1 MAQGR
6 APCDDITPC
15 GSQHARM
22 AYRLV
27 NPLPQFFT
35 VDGKV
40 LAGGNLY
47 FTDTGTSSPRP
58 TYADPDLSAENTNP
72 VILDASG
79 RANADIWMDGVYRVV
94 LKDASGATIWTRDD
108 VKGPADLPELAGQA
122 GYFLSTDGES
132 LIWKPVLQVP
142 SVSGQADKVLTN
154 DGADPYWSDAASQLP
169 AQAGHAGQFLQTNGA
184 DVAWAAIAGAS
195 STSNSITIGNQLVQ
209 FGIDTA
215 PSSGGKNTSKIVNF
229 PAAYAS
235 APRVFI
241 QPNGGGPTPSGIF
254 VRANALTINAGNFT
268 AGFSTATGGTSA
280 DNYSRSNITSSFTF
294 GWLAIGTKAS

>member
-1 MAQGR
+1 MAF
-6 APCDDITPC
+6 
-15 GSQHARM
+15 
-22 AYRLV
+22 RLI
-27 NPLPQFFT
+27 NPAPQFFT

-47 FTDTGTSSPRP
+47 FTDTGTSNPRP
-58 TYADPDLSAENTNP
+58 TYADPGLSAENTNP

-94 LKDASGATIWTRDD
+94 LKDSSGATMWTRDD
-108 VKGPADLPELAGQA
+108 VQGPADLPGLAGQE
-122 GYFLSTDGES
+122 GYFLSTDGET

-142 SVSGQADKVLTN
+142 DVSGQADKILTN
-154 DGADPYWSDAASQLP
+154 DGATPYWADPSSQLP
-169 AQAGHAGQFLQTNGA
+169 AQTGHAGQFLTTDGTDA
-184 DVAWAAIAGAS
+184 SWAAIAGAS
-195 STSNSITIGNQLVQ
+195 STSGSITVGNQLVQ

-215 PSSGGKNTSKIVNF
+215 PSSGGKTTSKSVTF
-229 PAAYAS
+229 PTAYAS

-241 QPNGGGPTPSGIF
+241 QPNGSGPTPSGIY
-254 VRANALTINAGNFT
+254 VRASALTINAGNFT

-294 GWLAIGTKAS
+294 GWLAVGTKA

>member
-1 MAQGR
+1 MAF
-6 APCDDITPC
+6 
-15 GSQHARM
+15 
-22 AYRLV
+22 RLI
-27 NPLPQFFT
+27 NPAPQFFT
-35 VDGKV
+35 FDGKV

-47 FTDTGTSSPRP
+47 FYDTGTSALRP
-58 TYADPDLSAENTNP
+58 TYADPGLSAENTNP

-94 LKDASGATIWTRDD
+94 LKDAAGATIWTRDD
-108 VKGPADLPELAGQA
+108 VRGPADLPTLAGSE

-142 SVSGQADKVLTN
+142 AVSGQAGKLLVT
-154 DGADPYWSDAASQLP
+154 DGATPYWDDPASQLP
-169 AQAGHAGQFLQTNGA
+169 AQSGHAGQFLTTDGTDA
-184 DVAWAAIAGAS
+184 SWAAIAGAS
-195 STSNSITIGNQLVQ
+195 STSNSITVGTQLVQ
-209 FGIDTA
+209 FGTDTA
-215 PSSGGKNTSKIVNF
+215 PSSGGKTTSKSVSF
-229 PAAYAS
+229 PTAYAS

-241 QPNGGGPTPSGIF
+241 QPNGSGPTPYGIY
-254 VRANALTINAGNFT
+254 VRASALTINTGSFM

>member
-1 MAQGR
+1 MAF
-6 APCDDITPC
+6 
-15 GSQHARM
+15 
-22 AYRLV
+22 RLI
-27 NPLPQFFT
+27 NPAPQFFT

-47 FTDTGTSSPRP
+47 FTDSGTSNPRP
-58 TYADPDLSAENTNP
+58 TYADPGLSAENTNP

-94 LKDASGATIWTRDD
+94 LKDSSGATMWTRDD
-108 VKGPADLPELAGQA
+108 VQGPADLPGLAGQE
-122 GYFLSTDGES
+122 GYFLSTDGET

-142 SVSGQADKVLTN
+142 DVDGQAGKILTT
-154 DGADPYWSDAASQLP
+154 DGADPYWADPSSQLP
-169 AQAGHAGQFLQTNGA
+169 AQTGHAGQFLTTDGTDA
-184 DVAWAAIAGAS
+184 SWAAIAGAS
-195 STSNSITIGNQLVQ
+195 STSGSITVGTQLVQ

-215 PSSGGKNTSKIVNF
+215 PSSGGKTTSKSVTF

-241 QPNGGGPTPSGIF
+241 QPNGSGPTPSGIY
-254 VRANALTINAGNFT
+254 VRASALTINAGNFT

-280 DNYSRSNITSSFTF
+280 DNYNRSDITSSFTF
-294 GWLAIGTKAS
+294 GWLAIGTKA